1 LFKDYISLNGTILAN
16 LLQELLYLNLL
27 YLSMNKK
34 STLIFIILFSFVIIS
49 TSRVG
54 AQEGM
59 LANVSNLYLEKL
71 VATAK
76 ANYPKVKALGSEVT
90 SAKSDVT
97 AAKISWL
104 DPFSLQ
110 YVARSNDA
118 SINSV
123 NLTTADLLTGYQFG
137 VYFSPGALLAKPSQ
151 IKKAKEQVKIAQAN
165 EEEYFIQLATQV
177 KTRYF
182 TYLQYQKS
190 LVPVNSAYLD
200 AQSNFNSI
208 KNKYQRGEV
217 TFLEFNSAS
226 ISLNQAFQ
234 TKLQTEANYLSAKA
248 SLEELTVTSLEEI
261 K

>member
-1 LFKDYISLNGTILAN
+1 
-16 LLQELLYLNLL
+16 
-27 YLSMNKK
+27 MNKK
-34 STLIFIILFSFVIIS
+34 STLILIISFFFVIIS
-49 TSRVG
+49 SRG
-54 AQEGM
+54 KAQESM
-59 LANVSNLYLEKL
+59 LTDVSNLYVEKL

-76 ANYPKVKALGSEVT
+76 ANYPRVKALGSEVT

-97 AAKISWL
+97 AAKLSWL

-137 VYFSPGALLAKPSQ
+137 VNFSPGVLFAKPSQ

-182 TYLQYQKS
+182 LYLQYQKS
-190 LVPVNSAYLD
+190 LVPINSAYVD

-208 KNKYQRGEV
+208 KNKYQKGEA

-234 TKLQTEANYLSAKA
+234 TKLQTEASYLSAKA
-248 SLEELTVTSLEEI
+248 SLEELTVTRLEDI